1 MRSKATKT
9 FSQPTRTIR
18 WRGAY
23 ARSSRLGARR
33 LPGGAPEAPTRRRP
47 IGHISDATRVARI
60 PTTRE
65 GVWRIYRLRWSRRPA
80 SRSSITT
87 CHRRRPMKSF
97 MSTGRSWCLPIPS
110 SASRRRR
117 LRRSY
122 SFRRLRFTSS
132 ICRRLHRQRSLSCC
146 RSPSIGRYRCGWRR
160 RRRSSRLQATSS
172 TTTSTTRSS
181 STTRP
186 IWSRSPTRKAKPKRL
201 HRPLPPRHRL
211 HRLHLDC
218 LRRTRR
224 RRPRHHRAPAS
235 PLRLVQPGLL
245 PFLHPPCHRPSRQRR
260 PSLPILNPLRRPNR
274 WLRAGSSARNKY
286 RHRRLRQLPPARRP
300 PCLQLLRQR
309 ALNQAHPPRLR
320 PRLRLL
326 RRRARKHR
334 HLLLVRRLAGRR
346 PAQASKSD
354 SRCRRRQAPRR
365 QARPRR
371 AGRRPS
377 RVHRQAP
384 PATCRHSRHRLRRRS
399 KHSRHRHPRP
409 GSRPERRRPTRA
421 SKSGSRCPVRP
432 EVSRCRR
439 RRSRQAPRRQ
449 ARPRRAGRRLS

>member
-1 MRSKATKT
+1 M
-9 FSQPTRTIR
+9 
-18 WRGAY
+18 
-23 ARSSRLGARR
+23 
-33 LPGGAPEAPTRRRP
+33 
-47 IGHISDATRVARI
+47 ARI

-110 SASRRRR
+110 PASRRR
-117 LRRSY
+117 RRSY

-146 RSPSIGRYRCGWRR
+146 RSPSIGRYQCVWRR

-201 HRPLPPRHRL
+201 HQPLPPRHRL

-286 RHRRLRQLPPARRP
+286 HHRRLRQLPPARRP
-300 PCLQLLRQR
+300 LYLQLLRLR
-309 ALNQAHPPRLR
+309 SLNQAHPPHLR

-346 PAQASKSD
+346 PARASKSD
-354 SRCRRRQAPRR
+354 
-365 QARPRR
+365 
-371 AGRRPS
+371 
-377 RVHRQAP
+377 
-384 PATCRHSRHRLRRRS
+384 
-399 KHSRHRHPRP
+399 
-409 GSRPERRRPTRA
+409 
-421 SKSGSRCPVRP
+421 
-432 EVSRCRR
+432 SRCRR

-449 ARPRRAGRRLS
+449 APRAGRDVGSPGSIAKPHRQRAATAAIDYGAEASTAAIATHGWAAGRSGGAQPGQANRAWRSAAAADEAADRLPDAKRDRAGRDEGYPRSIAKSHRQRAATAAIDCSAEASTAAIARHLTGPITWPATAGARAGTDGAA